1 MNKEP
6 AKKPAPAHWLAIA
19 KQINSI
25 AQSGLAFTNDKFDK
39 ERYLQL
45 LDLSINIINK
55 ITEIDNSKLQ
65 FVFNRDIGYQ
75 TPKVGVRAVV
85 VEDSKI
91 LLVKEKMDGKWTL
104 PGGYADT
111 GMTPSEIVINEVK
124 EESGFD
130 VRATRIL
137 GFIDYN
143 KHQDRP
149 FPFDIYVLYM
159 QCEIISGEAMAGL
172 ETSEVGF
179 FSINELPELSIRRVT
194 RGQLVQMYQMAV
206 SEHIQPVFD

>member
-1 MNKEP
+1 MSIEKE
-6 AKKPAPAHWLAIA
+6 PAHWLAIA

-25 AQSGLAFTNDKFDK
+25 AQSGLAFTKDKFDK
-39 ERYLQL
+39 ERYEQL

-65 FVFNRDIGYQ
+65 FVFNRDVGYQ

-85 VEDSKI
+85 IKDSKI

-111 GMTPSEIVINEVK
+111 GMTPSEIVVNEVK

-130 VRATRIL
+130 VEATRIL

-143 KHQDRP
+143 KHQQRP
-149 FPFDIYVLYM
+149 FPFDIYQLFM
-159 QCEIISGEAMAGL
+159 QCEIIGGAAIPGL
-172 ETSEVGF
+172 ETSQVAF
-179 FSINELPELSIRRVT
+179 FDIDELPELSERRVT